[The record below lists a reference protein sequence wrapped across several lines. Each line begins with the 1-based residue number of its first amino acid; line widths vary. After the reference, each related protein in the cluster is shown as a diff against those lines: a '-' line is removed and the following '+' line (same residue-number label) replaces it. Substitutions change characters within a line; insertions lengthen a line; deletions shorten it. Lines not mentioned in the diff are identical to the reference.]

1 MVREMR
7 YDKFVK
13 IIKYFNK
20 APERMQRWRALEVHN
35 HHFIYAV
42 VIFSIL
48 LIFITSVDAR
58 DYRVRKKRNG
68 YTVDVA
74 INRNP
79 PVLGANA
86 ITIEIE
92 DSQGNNVSGATVRVN
107 YYMPPMPGMPPM
119 NYTIPALPGANA
131 YTATMDLIM
140 TGPWN
145 VIIKVKDRDKSWRVV
160 FPIDV
165 R

>member
-1 MVREMR
+1 MAREMR
-7 YDKFVK
+7 YDNFVK
-13 IIKYFNK
+13 IIKYFIK
-20 APERMQRWRALEVHN
+20 AHERMQRWRAPEAHN
-35 HHFIYAV
+35 HHFIYSV
-42 VIFSIL
+42 VIFSLL
-48 LIFITSVDAR
+48 LIFVTSVDAR
-58 DYRVRKKRNG
+58 DYRVRKKKSG

-92 DSQGNNVSGATVRVN
+92 DSRGDAVTGAEVRVN

-119 NYTIPALPGANA
+119 NYTIPALPEANA

-140 TGPWN
+140 TGPWTI
-145 VIIKVKDRDKSWRVV
+145 VIRVKDRDRSWRVV